1 MSVKSTFSAHRRI
14 ENGVANGTE
23 KEEKTTPE
31 KGGCT
36 RFKMVHCKDYHR
48 NCRIFFDEYGIEP
61 GHLCKDTPAGTRY
74 GRRCIGRGFY

>member
-23 KEEKTTPE
+23 KEGKTTPE

-36 RFKMVHCKDYHR
+36 RFKMVHCNDYHR
-48 NCRIFFDEYGIEP
+48 NCRIFSDEYGI
-61 GHLCKDTPAGTRY
+61 
-74 GRRCIGRGFY
+74 